1 MPKHSRKRRRSRSRS
16 RSRDR
21 WLEKKLSNM
30 QKQLDKMQ
38 KDAQNSVNN
47 DSDNNNNSVGPFT
60 QVSEGEEVPLVRL
73 DSDSEQNQIEQENI
87 ASDSKEADSPDNKLG
102 EDLLE
107 ILGSEPIQTSCFGPP
122 VNRAIETR
130 WAELIKKGLND
141 DTKKEVLNKYHL
153 PENLILLKAPELN
166 PEIKAAI
173 SSQILKR
180 DDRLALKQ
188 QQLGTSISVIA
199 EALSLSLAEEEGAT
213 ISVSN
218 Y

>member
-73 DSDSEQNQIEQENI
+73 DSKYYLYYLLLVHTHDI
-87 ASDSKEADSPDNKLG
+87 
-102 EDLLE
+102 DL
-107 ILGSEPIQTSCFGPP
+107 IF
-122 VNRAIETR
+122 
-130 WAELIKKGLND
+130 IKCHFKCL
-141 DTKKEVLNKYHL
+141 
-153 PENLILLKAPELN
+153 
-166 PEIKAAI
+166 
-173 SSQILKR
+173 
-180 DDRLALKQ
+180 
-188 QQLGTSISVIA
+188 
-199 EALSLSLAEEEGAT
+199 
-213 ISVSN
+213 
-218 Y
+218 